1 MPGKVRRAARRPGRS
16 DAGGHWISYS
26 DMMASLLLVFV
37 LAVCYSVYQYYN
49 MLKIKTDQLAAQQAE
64 LERQQVVLAQKEEEV
79 NALNVT
85 LMGKEE
91 ELAQIQVQL
100 DVQEEELNAARTA
113 LLSKEEELNALQL
126 QLNEE
131 RDKLAAMQTL
141 LGEQEA
147 KLAAQQA
154 RIESLIGVKAE
165 IIQTLSSA
173 LSRAGFSTS
182 VDSTGAIVLQGSI
195 LFDSASS
202 TITPEGQAFLDRF
215 LPVYLSVLLRPEY
228 RDYVAEIVIEGHA
241 DSTGTYDRNIG
252 YATDR
257 AEVVARY
264 CLTVPGLSGEQRRL
278 LESLLTVSSR
288 SSADPIM
295 VNGVEDKTA
304 SRRVVFKF
312 SMRDAEMID
321 ELNRLLGED
330 SIY

>member
-1 MPGKVRRAARRPGRS
+1 MVRSHNSARR
-16 DAGGHWISYS
+16 GGKTDSGSHWISYS

-202 TITPEGQAFLDRF
+202 TITPEGQAFLNRF

-257 AEVVARY
+257 AVVVARY
-264 CLTVPGLSGEQRRL
+264 CLTVPGLTGEQRTL
-278 LESLLTVSSR
+278 LQSLLTVSSR

-330 SIY
+330 GIY

>member
-1 MPGKVRRAARRPGRS
+1 MVRSRYSARSGGKTDSGS
-16 DAGGHWISYS
+16 HWISYS

-100 DVQEEELNAARTA
+100 DAQEEELNAARTA

-257 AEVVARY
+257 AVVVARY
-264 CLTVPGLSGEQRRL
+264 CLTVPGLTGEQRSL
-278 LESLLTVSSR
+278 LRSLLTVSSR
-288 SSADPIM
+288 SSADPII
-295 VNGVEDKTA
+295 VNGAEDKTA

-330 SIY
+330 AIY